1 MPLTMKENCSI
12 PHFLLGKI
20 GKIMHMA
27 TVRIGYGNQ
36 GAILAQSKCSIQ
48 AGQHCVTD
56 EETEIQEGRMI
67 V

>member
-1 MPLTMKENCSI
+1 
-12 PHFLLGKI
+12 
-20 GKIMHMA
+20 MHMA